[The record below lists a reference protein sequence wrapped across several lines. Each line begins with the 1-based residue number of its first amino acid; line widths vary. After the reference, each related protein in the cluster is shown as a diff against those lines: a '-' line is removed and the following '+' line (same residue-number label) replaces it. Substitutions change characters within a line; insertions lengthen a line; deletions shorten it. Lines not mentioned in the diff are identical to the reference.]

1 MALFRWVLLL
11 VGVGVIA
18 GVFAYS
24 RGWLSL
30 ARFTNPLKQRAL
42 AKRVAREE
50 QLLAEEQQE
59 ETSDESPEPVEPSPP
74 PLLKRI
80 SKSRQG

>member
-50 QLLAEEQQE
+50 QLLAEE
-59 ETSDESPEPVEPSPP
+59 
-74 PLLKRI
+74 
-80 SKSRQG
+80 